1 MERRSK
7 GECIMLPNRMNLT
20 QVAEDQ
26 LKKLKGFTGITP
38 NVSAR
43 IAFFRSIESDFRY
56 AGQNINLNGSLVL
69 DKYTWLGETSDI
81 TELML
86 KLYYPEFNAK
96 QHQKAWAAHVED
108 GIAAIRNHKSL
119 LYFSSTI

>member
-1 MERRSK
+1 
-7 GECIMLPNRMNLT
+7 MLPNRMNLSRST
-20 QVAEDQ
+20 EEQ
-26 LKKLKGFTGITP
+26 LKKLKAYTGITP

-56 AGQNINLNGSLVL
+56 QGQPAKLDGPLVL

-86 KLYYPEFNAK
+86 KMYYPELDAK
-96 QHQKAWAAHVED
+96 AYQQAWAAHVED
-108 GIAAIRNHKSL
+108 GIASLRNHKSISK
-119 LYFSSTI
+119 FSSKVI

>member
-1 MERRSK
+1 
-7 GECIMLPNRMNLT
+7 MNLT
-20 QVAEDQ
+20 KSTEEQ

-56 AGQNINLNGSLVL
+56 SNQDAKLDGALTL
-69 DKYTWLGETSDI
+69 DKYTWLGETGDI

-86 KLYYPEFNAK
+86 KMYYPDLDSK
-96 QHQKAWAAHVED
+96 QYQQAWAAHVED
-108 GIAAIRNHKSL
+108 GIASIRNHKSL
-119 LYFSSTI
+119 YSLSSKLL